1 MAHVGL
7 SFTVIL
13 TGRASVGAQTHA
25 KKKPLLLAK
34 STGLSVRTGT
44 KDVYVA
50 MYRWTLEKLMK
61 LHEFLSGSIPAQAFR
76 CPPI

>member
-25 KKKPLLLAK
+25 KKNILACK
-34 STGLSVRTGT
+34 INWIVRTGT

-50 MYRWTLEKLMK
+50 LYRWTLEKLMK
-61 LHEFLSGSIPAQAFR
+61 LHEFLTGSIPAQAFR